1 MKQRANSRAKGDG
14 LAVAPQPN
22 GRAAL
27 PRGLAPGHRRPT
39 GRKISTRGFTLIELL
54 VVIAVAGILAALA
67 VPAIKE
73 FGRSNQQVA
82 ATRVVLNGVARAR
95 QLAIA
100 NRTTVYM
107 VFLPNGYLTQVDAFN
122 SLPPAYQAQ
131 ALKLAAGQGRAYAL
145 ISLRSIGAQ
154 PGQYRPQ
161 YLSEWT
167 TLPQGWIIAPSKFGS
182 RLLAP
187 LNYSIGSGGFLVSGF
202 QRTTD
207 DAANPVRVPFPSADA
222 PLPPA
227 GSEWMLPYLAFDYQ
241 GQLVSG
247 EDEFIPLARGVIDPA
262 MDAAGKFTAA
272 AASIEESPPGNSL
285 DVVNLI
291 HIDWLTG
298 RSKLEERKVE

>member
-1 MKQRANSRAKGDG
+1 MY
-14 LAVAPQPN
+14 
-22 GRAAL
+22 
-27 PRGLAPGHRRPT
+27 
-39 GRKISTRGFTLIELL
+39 GFTLIELL

-67 VPAIKE
+67 VPAVKE

-107 VFLPNGYLTQVDAFN
+107 VFLPNGYLTQSAFS
-122 SLPPAYQAQ
+122 SLPPAYQTQ
-131 ALKLAAGQGRAYAL
+131 ALKLAGGQGRSYAL

-154 PGQYRPQ
+154 PGQSQPQ

-167 TLPQGWIIAPSKFGS
+167 TLPQGWILAPSKFALRS
-182 RLLAP
+182 VAP

-207 DAANPVRVPFPSADA
+207 DPANPLRLPFPSADA
-222 PLPPA
+222 PLPPP
-227 GSEWMLPYLAFDYQ
+227 GSEWILPYLAFDYQ
-241 GQLVSG
+241 GQLLSG
-247 EDEFIPLARGVIDPA
+247 EDEFIPLARGTVEPV
-262 MDAAGKFTAA
+262 MDAAGKFTPSAA
-272 AASIEESPPGNSL
+272 TIEEFPLGNSL

-298 RSKLEERKVE
+298 RSRLEERKIE